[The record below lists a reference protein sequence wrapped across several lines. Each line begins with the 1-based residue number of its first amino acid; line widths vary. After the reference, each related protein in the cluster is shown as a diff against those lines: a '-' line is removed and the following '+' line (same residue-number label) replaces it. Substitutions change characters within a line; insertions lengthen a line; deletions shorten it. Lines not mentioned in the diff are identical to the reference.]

1 MTLVRYNEIKESAY
15 IEYISE
21 WENDGK
27 KIVPGASDRK
37 GRPFEEMMIK
47 WISNEEDIMYEKGL
61 VPSTLYFLI
70 NNKKR
75 IIGAIDF
82 RHFLNEKLKR
92 HGGHIGYG
100 VRPSERRKGY
110 CFYMLNT
117 LLEMIKAKDY
127 KKVLL
132 TCDDDNSGSI
142 KTIEKIGG
150 ILENKILDEEKLIRR
165 YWVDLN

>member
-1 MTLVRYNEIKESAY
+1 MILVPYNKINKSAY

-27 KIVPGASDRK
+27 TIILSASDRK
-37 GRPFEEMMIK
+37 GRTFEEMMSK

-70 NNKKR
+70 NSKRR

-82 RHFLNEKLKR
+82 RHSLNEKLKR
-92 HGGHIGYG
+92 HGGHIRYG

-110 CFYMLNT
+110 CFFMLNT
-117 LLEMIKAKDY
+117 LLEMIKLKDY
-127 KKVLL
+127 NNVLL
-132 TCDDDNSGSI
+132 TCDDDNIGSI
-142 KTIEKIGG
+142 KTIEKSGG
-150 ILENKILDEEKLIRR
+150 VLENKIIDEEKLIRR
-165 YWVDLN
+165 YWIDLT